1 MWRTL
6 LVLIVLTAVPSAA
19 DAQER
24 RIDLRIPGDSSAI
37 QRLATRD
44 GSQVYGRVET
54 IGDDSIEFRTIDGG
68 LLTIE
73 VADLVE
79 LRVVEGRVVNEEVR
93 LRDPHASRLFIGP
106 TARSLRRGEGY
117 VTLQHFMMPSM
128 QVGITD
134 RVSIGA
140 ATPLYFFGEAH
151 PFVVTPKVQ
160 LLAREKLQF
169 AAGTIHL
176 LNVTRDA
183 TGIVYGVATVGSR
196 DTAATVA
203 LGYAFRGGER
213 RPIVMLGGEGRQNR
227 RVKWF
232 AESWLLGPDAGLVSF
247 GARLLRERY
256 STDLGLVVPL
266 SAYGF
271 VAAPMIN
278 LTWSF

>member
-24 RIDLRIPGDSSAI
+24 RIDVRIPDDSSVI
-37 QRLATRD
+37 QRLVTRD

-73 VADLVE
+73 VDDLVE
-79 LRVVEGRVVNEEVR
+79 LRVVEGRVVNGEVR
-93 LRDPHASRLFIGP
+93 LRDPHGSRLFIGP

-117 VTLQHFMMPSM
+117 VTLHQFMMPSM

-134 RVSIGA
+134 RVSVGA
-140 ATPLYFFGEAH
+140 ATPLFFYGEPH
-151 PFVVTPKVQ
+151 PFLVTPKVQ
-160 LLAREKLQF
+160 LLAREKLQL

-176 LNVTRDA
+176 LNVSGDSN
-183 TGIVYGVATVGSR
+183 GIAYGVATIGSR
-196 DTAATVA
+196 DHAATVA
-203 LGYAFRGGER
+203 FGYAYSGNER
-213 RPIVMLGGEGRQNR
+213 RPVAMLGAEARESR

-232 AESWLLGPDAGLVSF
+232 AEGWLFGADDGLVTV

-256 STDLGLVVPL
+256 STELGLVVPL
-266 SAYGF
+266 GTYGF
-271 VAAPMIN
+271 VMPMVN